1 MVRTQILLEPD
12 QYEFL
17 KERSKETGESLS
29 ALIREAVDQLRDD
42 TAPLRQRAKE
52 LLGAFEADR
61 DDVSLRHDEYFAE
74 QAARR

>member
-42 TAPLRQRAKE
+42 TVPLRQRAKE
-52 LLGAFEADR
+52 LLGAFKADR